1 MIALFVFL
9 TPTGW
14 DVQSGLVQEEVL
26 QLPRPQP
33 SHPPSAGLEPDP
45 PPPSPLFLLFL
56 RLPGISFFLAAGRG
70 RVRISEATCS
80 SAHQS
85 EFCNIWMRNGRP
97 HQRHFHSSAQLSVS
111 LIYPR
116 VCLDFPGDMEVK
128 STNQIVSNLVWS
140 VCFRYICRA
149 CKSVAGGSVGASST
163 TQAAPRLQMFLNEKT
178 PALQVQGGVREILE
192 GLWVYAISFDIY
204 L

>member
-33 SHPPSAGLEPDP
+33 SHPPSAGLEPEP
-45 PPPSPLFLLFL
+45 PHPHLFLLFL

-70 RVRISEATCS
+70 RVRLSEATCS

-97 HQRHFHSSAQLSVS
+97 HQRHFHSSVQLSVS
-111 LIYPR
+111 LIHPR
-116 VCLDFPGDMEVK
+116 VCLGFPGDMEVK
-128 STNQIVSNLVWS
+128 STNQIVSNLLWS
-140 VCFRYICRA
+140 VCFTYICRA
-149 CKSVAGGSVGASST
+149 CKSVAGGSVSASST
-163 TQAAPRLQMFLNEKT
+163 TQAAPRLQMFLNEKKT
-178 PALQVQGGVREILE
+178 LLSRFKGVCGR
-192 GLWVYAISFDIY
+192 F
-204 L
+204 

>member
-1 MIALFVFL
+1 MRRQCPNDRTLRLPNLDWLRRAVWSGPGGSSAAAEA
-9 TPTGW
+9 TA
-14 DVQSGLVQEEVL
+14 QSSTLCRLG
-26 QLPRPQP
+26 
-33 SHPPSAGLEPDP
+33 AG

-70 RVRISEATCS
+70 RVWISEATCS

-97 HQRHFHSSAQLSVS
+97 HHRHFHSSAQLSVS

-140 VCFRYICRA
+140 VCFTYICRA

-163 TQAAPRLQMFLNEKT
+163 TQAAPRLQMFLNEKK
-178 PALQVQGGVREILE
+178 PLLSRFKGVCGI
-192 GLWVYAISFDIY
+192 F
-204 L
+204 